1 MSPSVALD
9 LLLFELAFET
19 VELAL
24 EATLDLELTDVTEL
38 SEIVLLRLEAAE
50 IVLSLSEKRC

>member
-1 MSPSVALD
+1 VSPSVALD
-9 LLLFELAFET
+9 LLLFELAFDT

-24 EATLDLELTDVTEL
+24 EAALDLELTEVTEL